1 MTDDQINEALA
12 DFAGYW
18 VQTLPISGVV
28 PEYCLDLNAMHTVET
43 KLDYRQFE
51 TYIFELLEVVH
62 EPMLATAR
70 QRAKAAMVAIG
81 KWKEVQP

>member
-1 MTDDQINEALA
+1 MTDEQINEALA

-28 PEYCLDLNAMHTVET
+28 PEYCLVLNAMHTVET

-51 TYIFELLEVVH
+51 TYIYELCEVVH

-81 KWKEVQP
+81 KWNDK

>member
-1 MTDDQINEALA
+1 MTDVQINEALA

-70 QRAKAAMVAIG
+70 QRAKAAMIAIG
-81 KWKEVQP
+81 KWENK

>member
-1 MTDDQINEALA
+1 MTDEQINEVLA

-81 KWKEVQP
+81 KWNDK

>member
-1 MTDDQINEALA
+1 MTDEQINEALA

-81 KWKEVQP
+81 KWEDK

>member
-1 MTDDQINEALA
+1 MTDEQINEALA
-12 DFAGYW
+12 DFSGYW

-28 PEYCLDLNAMHTVET
+28 PECCTDLNAMHVVEK

-51 TYIFELLEVVH
+51 TYIHELCEVQH

-81 KWKEVQP
+81 KWEEAK

>member
-1 MTDDQINEALA
+1 MTDVQINEALA
-12 DFAGYW
+12 DFAGYC

-70 QRAKAAMVAIG
+70 QRAKAAMIAIG
-81 KWKEVQP
+81 KWENN

>member
-1 MTDDQINEALA
+1 MTDEQINNTLA

-28 PEYCLDLNAMHTVET
+28 PEYCVDLNAMHTVEI

-81 KWKEVQP
+81 KWENK

>member
-1 MTDDQINEALA
+1 MTNQQINEALA

-81 KWKEVQP
+81 KWNDK

>member
-51 TYIFELLEVVH
+51 TYIFELLEVAH

-81 KWKEVQP
+81 KWEEVNP

>member
-1 MTDDQINEALA
+1 MTDEQINEALA

-81 KWKEVQP
+81 KWENK

>member
-1 MTDDQINEALA
+1 MTDKQINEALA

-28 PEYCLDLNAMHTVET
+28 PEYCLDFNAMHTVET

-51 TYIFELLEVVH
+51 TYIFELCEVAH

-81 KWKEVQP
+81 KWEDK

>member
-1 MTDDQINEALA
+1 MTDEQINEALA

-62 EPMLATAR
+62 EPILATAR
-70 QRAKAAMVAIG
+70 QRAKAAMIAIG
-81 KWKEVQP
+81 KWENN

>member
-1 MTDDQINEALA
+1 MTDQQINEALA
-12 DFAGYW
+12 NF
-18 VQTLPISGVV
+18 SGVV

-51 TYIFELLEVVH
+51 TYIFELCEVAH

-81 KWKEVQP
+81 KWEDK

>member
-1 MTDDQINEALA
+1 MTDDQINNALA

-18 VQTLPISGVV
+18 EQTLPISGVV
-28 PEYCLDLNAMHTVET
+28 PEYCTDLNAMHTVET

-70 QRAKAAMVAIG
+70 QRAKAVMIAIG
-81 KWKEVQP
+81 KWENK

>member
-1 MTDDQINEALA
+1 MTDEQINEALA

-28 PEYCLDLNAMHTVET
+28 PEYCLDLNAMHAVET

-81 KWKEVQP
+81 KWENK